1 MAELA
6 AHLGRAWLRG
16 YDLSASLEA
25 VRAEDASL
33 ADAVEAVVVA
43 LSGPA
48 LGFDAYERLLRTR
61 VLPDARLVAFFANGP
76 LDVSFAD
83 HVRCHRVECAV
94 KNVFALFCD
103 MVHAGVPLQRLALV
117 VMPTV
122 TTVSAMTPFTADLC
136 HFVHM
141 VAEDVQTREYV
152 LDHVLIENL
161 ARQTERGAA
170 LRLVSIA
177 QATRLLEYPTLA
189 LPVVRR
195 ISMILVRTTLWRD
208 AEMDAGVGPLVE
220 FVTSAVAS
228 NASVVVPYAVDLVR
242 RGPVR
247 CFAQL
252 YEALL
257 GARSVEFVVLCHRR
271 GVLPQLVATTT
282 APEFAA
288 ARAALARQWPATVA
302 DAGATPPAA
311 CGIECPIT
319 LAPCVHPVV
328 ASDGHTYERD
338 AIITHLT
345 TSTVSPMTKQTL
357 SYDLVPNFAVMP

>member
-1 MAELA
+1 MAVLA
-6 AHLGRAWLRG
+6 THLGRAWLRG
-16 YDLSASLEA
+16 YDFPDSLEA
-25 VRAEDASL
+25 ARAEDAAL
-33 ADAVEAVVVA
+33 ADALEPVLVGLAN
-43 LSGPA
+43 PA

-76 LDVSFAD
+76 LDVSFAN
-83 HVRCHRVECAV
+83 HLRCHRVECAV
-94 KNVFALFCD
+94 KNVFSLFCD
-103 MVHAGVPLQRLALV
+103 MVHAGVPLERLALV
-117 VMPTV
+117 VMPMA
-122 TTVSAMTPFTADLC
+122 TTISAMTPFAADLC
-136 HFVHM
+136 RFVHM
-141 VAEDVQTREYV
+141 VATDVQTRAYV

-161 ARQTERGAA
+161 ARQTEKGIA

-177 QATRLLEYPTLA
+177 QTARLLEDPTLA

-195 ISMILVRTTLWRD
+195 ISMVLVRTTLWRD
-208 AEMDAGVGPLVE
+208 ADVDAWVGPLVE
-220 FVTSAVAS
+220 FLTNAVAS
-228 NASVVVPYAVDLVR
+228 SASVVVPYAVDLVR
-242 RGPVR
+242 RGPVG

-271 GVLPQLVATTT
+271 GVLPQLVAITT

-302 DAGATPPAA
+302 DAGETSPTP
-311 CGIECPIT
+311 CSIECPIT

-345 TSTVSPMTKQTL
+345 TSMVSPITNQTL
-357 SYDLVPNFAVMP
+357 SYDLVPNYVVI